1 MLIRI
6 IEQYLETH
14 KRLVVPQLG
23 AFLVKEEPRTVV
35 FSELLRRDDGVLQ
48 GLLVAEGMSE
58 LAARG
63 EIDRLVYEVRHAVEQ
78 GERYYLSSFGEFYA
92 GRQGTILFEYHPRLS
107 VVPEAPVDII
117 PDLIEKVRPESRH
130 VEPKRA
136 DVVEARPIEPK
147 RVDVVAAR
155 PIEPKQSV
163 WAEVEDDEPT
173 VEDEEI
179 VEEEVVQVSEEELL
193 DEVEEPKAPTVRPK
207 TRPASAKRRPAPRG
221 QQKPDRFL
229 WVAIAA
235 AVIALLAIG
244 FGLYNDAVSGEEYEE
259 PTELIEPLIE
269 TAAQSDPY
277 GEMNE

>member
-48 GLLVAEGMSE
+48 GLLVAEGMTE

-78 GERYYLSSFGEFYA
+78 GERYFLSSFGEFYA
-92 GRQGTILFEYHPRLS
+92 GEQGTIHFEFHPRLS
-107 VVPEAPVDII
+107 VVPEEPVDIMSDI
-117 PDLIEKVRPESRH
+117 VEKVRPEVKPAEPVAPAPM
-130 VEPKRA
+130 VEPETEKPEPVKR
-136 DVVEARPIEPK
+136 EPLYIPEL
-147 RVDVVAAR
+147 D
-155 PIEPKQSV
+155 E
-163 WAEVEDDEPT
+163 EDLTLDGCD
-173 VEDEEI
+173 EDEEI
-179 VEEEVVQVSEEELL
+179 EELIEEVVEEE
-193 DEVEEPKAPTVRPK
+193 K
-207 TRPASAKRRPAPRG
+207 PAPKPRAPRRKP
-221 QQKPDRFL
+221 QRPRKQKPDRFL

-235 AVIALLAIG
+235 AVIALLAIA
-244 FGLYNDAVSGEEYEE
+244 FGLYNDSLKGDDMPSADE
-259 PTELIEPLIE
+259 PELIEPLIE

-277 GEMNE
+277 GELND

>member
-92 GRQGTILFEYHPRLS
+92 GKQGAILFEYHPRLS

-130 VEPKRA
+130 AEPKRV

-147 RVDVVAAR
+147 Q
-155 PIEPKQSV
+155 PV

-179 VEEEVVQVSEEELL
+179 VEEEVVQISEEELL

-221 QQKPDRFL
+221 KQKPDRFL